1 MIVRSDSKQTLSTQN
16 RTTDNSQMRA
26 HNAGVLLRHIWSMGE
41 EGVSRAGLSRQCE
54 LSRSTV
60 SGIISQLLDAGLIHE
75 SHQARSTGGRP
86 PIVLRFVD
94 QHSWIVGVELGASH
108 VSAVLCDLRGR
119 LRLELHTD
127 HDVQGDPDGSVRLM
141 EKLIARCLAHPVVRG
156 KRVIGIGV
164 GVPCPIDPAHPDQL
178 STRILPRWGDIRLG
192 AMLHS
197 RFGLPTF
204 IDNDANFGALAE
216 RWWGAGRGHDNF
228 AYIKVATGVGAGL
241 IIDSQIF
248 RGSGGIAGEIGH
260 TTIDTRGPR
269 CRCGLSGC
277 LEAMIGTASL
287 LRRYHSL
294 SPGSHSR
301 VTGLDDIIDLADAGD
316 PVAEQIIGETGG
328 YLGIAVANLLNIFNP
343 ACVVLGGSLTRVGD
357 RLLRPL
363 RETIQE
369 RALWHSIAGAEV
381 CLTTLGDEA
390 IAVGAA
396 TQVLAFA
403 LNDPTLFQTTQQRS

>member
-1 MIVRSDSKQTLSTQN
+1 MQQK
-16 RTTDNSQMRA
+16 RTTDSSQMRA
-26 HNAGVLLRHIWSMGE
+26 HNTGVLLRHIWSMGE
-41 EGVSRAGLSRQCE
+41 QGVSRADLSRQCG

-60 SGIISQLLDAGLIHE
+60 SGIISQLLNAEIIHE

-86 PIVLRFVD
+86 PIVLRFAD
-94 QHSWIVGVELGASH
+94 QHSWLIGVELGASH

-119 LRLELHTD
+119 LRLELHAD
-127 HDVQGDPDGSVRLM
+127 HDVQGDPSGSVRLV
-141 EKLIARCLAHPVVRG
+141 EKLIARCLDHPTVHG
-156 KRVIGIGV
+156 KQVIGIGI
-164 GVPCPIDPAHPDQL
+164 GVPCPVDPANPDQL
-178 STRILPRWGDIRLG
+178 STRILPLWSDIRLTSQ
-192 AMLHS
+192 LHE
-197 RFGLPTF
+197 RFKLPIF

-228 AYIKVATGVGAGL
+228 AYIKVATGVGSGL

-260 TTIDTRGPR
+260 TTIEARGPR

-277 LEAMIGTASL
+277 LEAMIGTDSL
-287 LRRYHSL
+287 LRRYHTL
-294 SPGSHSR
+294 KPEGSPAVS
-301 VTGLDDIIDLADAGD
+301 GLDDIIDLADAAD
-316 PVAEQIIGETGG
+316 PTAVQIITETGE
-328 YLGIAVANLLNIFNP
+328 YLGIAIANLLNIFNP
-343 ACVVLGGSLTRVGD
+343 ACVVLGGSLTRAGD
-357 RLLRPL
+357 RLLVPI

-390 IAVGAA
+390 VAVGAA

-403 LNDPTLFQTTQQRS
+403 LGKPELFDLTNPRS